1 MAGQTAGEVDPT
13 VWGIYASAPNDAT
26 IAARVPQR
34 VRDTWMA
41 DLAEV
46 AAVAGCSKGAAAAV
60 GVQILNDLKEQWIA
74 SARRITT
81 RSAGPGEPPHPAV
94 AEAH

>member
-1 MAGQTAGEVDPT
+1 MVEQSVGEVDPGT
-13 VWGIYASAPNDAT
+13 WGIYASAPNDAT
-26 IAARVPQR
+26 MAARVPQR

-60 GVQILNDLKEQWIA
+60 GVQILNDLKQQWIA
-74 SARRITT
+74 SAQRITT
-81 RSAGPGEPPHPAV
+81 RSAGPGEPPSSA
-94 AEAH
+94 AG